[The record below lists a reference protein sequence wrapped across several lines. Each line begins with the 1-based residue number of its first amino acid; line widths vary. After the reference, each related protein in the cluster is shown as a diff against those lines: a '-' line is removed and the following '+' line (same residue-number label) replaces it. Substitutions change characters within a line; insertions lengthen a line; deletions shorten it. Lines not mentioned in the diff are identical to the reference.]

1 MDSETLLKNV
11 KYSKQNYYWLSPQAE
26 NTLLLKWHSVNG
38 RRWPGMHQDQT
49 EKIRREKKKKE
60 TGEILFTYLFFK
72 NRIII
77 NIKFK

>member
-49 EKIRREKKKKE
+49 EKIRREKKKRNRRNF
-60 TGEILFTYLFFK
+60 IHISFF
-72 NRIII
+72 
-77 NIKFK
+77 